1 MTNNIVT
8 AVQEQL
14 GLDAFDKIDPNQESQ
29 RFSSEH
35 DSKTFC
41 TGCGYRS
48 FSGLYKHAG
57 TKDATEELF
66 SLKILNRF
74 YGAF

>member
-1 MTNNIVT
+1 MHLTKSILTRKV
-8 AVQEQL
+8 
-14 GLDAFDKIDPNQESQ
+14 K

-35 DSKTFC
+35 DSKHFVQAAVTAVLA
-41 TGCGYRS
+41 GYT
-48 FSGLYKHAG
+48 KHAG